1 MSLWKIKTEYENIL
15 NDIINDDGIVS
26 EQAEELLAINVEKR
40 DEIATNYYHYIN
52 NLEHENAQIDEEI
65 KRLQAL
71 KKRNKTK
78 IDLLSRSIIGLINLY
93 GDFKSNL
100 FNFKTRK
107 STVVEVD
114 EDCINALS
122 EDYITTKTTVTPNK
136 TAIKTA
142 LKNGL
147 EINGCRL
154 VEKHNLNIK

>member
-1 MSLWKIKTEYENIL
+1 MSLWKIKTEYETIL
-15 NDIINDDGIVS
+15 NDIIDDDGVVS
-26 EQAEELLAINVEKR
+26 EQAEQLLAINVEKR
-40 DEIATNYYHYIN
+40 DDTATNYYHIIN
-52 NLEHENAQIDEEI
+52 NLEHENGQIDEEI

-78 IDLLSRSIIGLINLY
+78 IELLSRSIIGLINLY
-93 GDFKSNL
+93 GEFKSNL
-100 FNFKTRK
+100 LNFKTRK

-114 EDCINALS
+114 EDCMNDLS
-122 EDYITTKTTVTPNK
+122 EDYITTKTTITPNK

-147 EINGCRL
+147 EITGCRL